1 MQDLVPGRWNVF
13 CGSYNAGTHKVIIML
28 NGVLSK
34 VSLPS
39 TWPPFLAQDSVDP
52 SMSLAMA
59 NTSLALQEVLASLRL
74 GGSIPYGGSL
84 YQSPFS
90 GLLTDLNIW
99 SRALDREDM
108 QQLQEECR
116 YPASGL
122 PHLESHYR
130 REAAG

>member
-1 MQDLVPGRWNVF
+1 
-13 CGSYNAGTHKVIIML
+13 
-28 NGVLSK
+28 
-34 VSLPS
+34 
-39 TWPPFLAQDSVDP
+39 
-52 SMSLAMA
+52 MSLAMA

-84 YQSPFS
+84 YQSPFT

-108 QQLQEECR
+108 RQLQEECR

-122 PHLESHYR
+122 PHLESHYLEGR
-130 REAAG
+130 GNDSTDFLLLVNGFKGIWALCLVPLYSPLSQPNSSRKSYEPYRTKQ